1 MRVISQDFIGR
12 LIICSN
18 CGALLEWEDKD
29 IYGED
34 IYCPLCKQKTH
45 IDYNKNYD
53 GIIKK
58 EEIKEKNE

>member
-29 IYGED
+29 VYDGD

-45 IDYNKNYD
+45 IDYDKNYD
-53 GIIKK
+53 GIIK
-58 EEIKEKNE
+58 EQEIKEKNE

>member
-12 LIICSN
+12 LIVCSN

-29 IYGED
+29 VYDGD

-45 IDYNKNYD
+45 IDYDKNYD
-53 GIIKK
+53 GIVKK
-58 EEIKEKNE
+58 EEIKEKDE